1 MVSVNYISNT
11 ELKTFDEKTNANSN
25 FQIIVDTKED
35 IIEKCSKE
43 DFITAAEF
51 FDLTKTNSKIKD
63 ICKDINDL
71 LSNYDKEKIINVIE
85 NIIDIDPNIYY
96 DTLSVIHAMLQAK
109 LAEERYD
116 LAVTILESFNLINE
130 KRELLDYEN
139 EDVEQVKLDET
150 LNDENIE

>member
-1 MVSVNYISNT
+1 
-11 ELKTFDEKTNANSN
+11 
-25 FQIIVDTKED
+25 
-35 IIEKCSKE
+35 
-43 DFITAAEF
+43 
-51 FDLTKTNSKIKD
+51 
-63 ICKDINDL
+63 
-71 LSNYDKEKIINVIE
+71 
-85 NIIDIDPNIYY
+85 
-96 DTLSVIHAMLQAK
+96 MLQAK